1 MYLIIV
7 TACGNDEQVVEAFE
21 AGVDD
26 FVAKPFNPRI
36 LLARVGAAERAIHL
50 RERAEAAERSRLRQ
64 VTELGIMTRKL
75 RAAALTDALTHL
87 PNRRYAMQ
95 RLKQEWESME
105 RNGRG
110 LAVTIVDID
119 AFKRVN
125 DEFGHDTG
133 DAVLRS
139 VALRLQSHTRGSDV
153 LCRLGGEEFIVI
165 SVGGAPEAAM
175 IAGERLRVAVESKAV
190 QHGSFNEAEGGQD

>member
-1 MYLIIV
+1 
-7 TACGNDEQVVEAFE
+7 
-21 AGVDD
+21 
-26 FVAKPFNPRI
+26 
-36 LLARVGAAERAIHL
+36 
-50 RERAEAAERSRLRQ
+50 
-64 VTELGIMTRKL
+64 
-75 RAAALTDALTHL
+75 
-87 PNRRYAMQ
+87 
-95 RLKQEWESME
+95 ME

-190 QHGSFNEAEGGQD
+190 HHGSFNEAVTVSLGVATATPEMQSFDDLIKAADEALYAAKEAGRNRVCGAAGTGGADPTGQSERRSA

>member
-1 MYLIIV
+1 M
-7 TACGNDEQVVEAFE
+7 
-21 AGVDD
+21 
-26 FVAKPFNPRI
+26 
-36 LLARVGAAERAIHL
+36 
-50 RERAEAAERSRLRQ
+50 
-64 VTELGIMTRKL
+64 TELGIMTRKL

-95 RLKQEWESME
+95 RLKQEWESRE

-133 DAVLRS
+133 DAVLRT
-139 VALRLQSHTRGSDV
+139 VALHLQAHTRGSDV

-165 SVGGAPEAAM
+165 SVGGSTDAAM
-175 IAGERLRVAVESKAV
+175 VAGERLRAAVESKAV
-190 QHGSFNEAEGGQD
+190 EHGSFDEAVTVSLGVATATPEMQSFDDLIKAADEALYAAKEAGRNRVCGAAAKVAPDASGQSDRRSA